1 MMTERGRNWRGW
13 EVVKEP
19 WGVKFGGDCKQGLLN
34 EKLILFLILLE
45 Y

>member
-19 WGVKFGGDCKQGLLN
+19 WGVKFGGTVSRV
-34 EKLILFLILLE
+34 